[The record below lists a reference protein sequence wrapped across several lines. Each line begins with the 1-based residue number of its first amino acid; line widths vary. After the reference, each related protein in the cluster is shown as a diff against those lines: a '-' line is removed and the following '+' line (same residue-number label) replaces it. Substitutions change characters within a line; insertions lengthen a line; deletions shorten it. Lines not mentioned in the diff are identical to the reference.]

1 MIEIK
6 QIKINSNQNTKE
18 LVKSKLLLNPW
29 VEKALA
35 EKIELDEA
43 EEYVEEALP
52 EDNNQPK
59 AAPTKEKRH
68 LQMRMNVSINMMQK
82 LKM

>member
-6 QIKINSNQNTKE
+6 QIKINSSQNTKAF
-18 LVKSKLLLNPW
+18 VKSKLLLNPW

-35 EKIELDEA
+35 EKMELDEA
-43 EEYVEEALP
+43 EEYTAEVLP

-59 AAPTKEKRH
+59 EAPKEKRH

>member
-6 QIKINSNQNTKE
+6 QIKINSSQNTKE
-18 LVKSKLLLNPW
+18 FVKSKVMLNPW

-35 EKIELDEA
+35 EKIAMDEA
-43 EEYVEEALP
+43 EEYAAEALP
-52 EDNNQPK
+52 EENDQPK
-59 AAPTKEKRH
+59 EAPKEKRH